1 MLMLPGGSTIKW
13 GSDQVGINLLEV
25 HPALHL
31 DISHQVGRQDHPIYP
46 IKLGG
51 KIIPYIPPSWDP
63 HWDISHQVAGRQDHP
78 IVVCEI

>member
-31 DISHQVGRQDHPIYP
+31 DISHQVGRQDHPIDPTKLGGKIIHTGIYST
-46 IKLGG
+46 KLGG
-51 KIIPYIPPSWDP
+51 KIIPKLCARSESAP
-63 HWDISHQVAGRQDHP
+63 AN
-78 IVVCEI
+78 